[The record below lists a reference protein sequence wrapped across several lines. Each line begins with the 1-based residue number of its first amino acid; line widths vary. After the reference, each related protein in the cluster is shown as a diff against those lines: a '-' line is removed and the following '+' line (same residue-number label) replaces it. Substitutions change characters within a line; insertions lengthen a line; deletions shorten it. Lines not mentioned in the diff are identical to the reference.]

1 MQQLTQQVEQCF
13 RLAESYFKQS
23 FQRPE
28 LVLSSR
34 KSKVAGSANLSQWRL
49 RFNAHFYQQQPEH
62 FLAQTVPHEVAHL
75 VCHAVYGR
83 VKPHGVEWQQ
93 IMQQVFNCPATTT
106 HSYSIEYLQLPS
118 VEYYCACQ
126 THQLSIRRHN
136 NVQRGASYQCKRCK
150 QQLRLCTIINSDNSG
165 R

>member
-1 MQQLTQQVEQCF
+1 MQFVQQITHQVEQCF

-23 FQRPE
+23 FKRPA

-49 RFNAHFYQQQPEH
+49 RFNAHFYLQQPEH

-93 IMQQVFNCPATTT
+93 IMQQVFNCPAATT
-106 HSYSIEYLQLPS
+106 HNYSLEHLQLS
-118 VEYYCACQ
+118 SFEYRCACQ
-126 THQLSIRRHN
+126 VHQLSVRRHN
-136 NVQRGASYQCKRCK
+136 KVLKGASYQCRKCHAP
-150 QQLRLCTIINSDNSG
+150 LIASTLN
-165 R
+165 